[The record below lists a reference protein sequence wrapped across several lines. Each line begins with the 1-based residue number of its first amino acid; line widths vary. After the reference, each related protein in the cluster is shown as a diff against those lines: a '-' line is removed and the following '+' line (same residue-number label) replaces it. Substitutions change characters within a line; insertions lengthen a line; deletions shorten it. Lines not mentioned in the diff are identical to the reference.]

1 MPPADASDW
10 DLLDAWRR
18 GDRQAGGALVDRHFA
33 AISRFFRNKVTSEHD
48 AADLVSQAF
57 LACTEAKDVFRGE
70 TSFRRYVYAIA
81 QNLLR
86 GYIRKK
92 HKRSSEEID
101 FEIVC
106 VSDLDPSSM
115 SSIMARRRESQLL
128 VRALREIP
136 IDFQI
141 VLELSIFEDLT
152 GKQIGELLG
161 VPEGTVRGRLRLGKE
176 RLRARVAALARTPA
190 EAESTL
196 TDLETWARDIRAS
209 LDRVDRVDRS
219 A

>member
-1 MPPADASDW
+1 MSADATDW
-10 DLLDAWRR
+10 ELLGDWRR

-48 AADLVSQAF
+48 AADLVSQTF
-57 LACTEAKDVFRGE
+57 LACTEGKDAFRGE
-70 TSFRRYVYAIA
+70 TSFRRYLFAIA

-115 SSIMARRRESQLL
+115 SSIVARRREAQLI

-136 IDFQI
+136 VDFQT
-141 VLELSIFEDLT
+141 VLELSIFEDLS
-152 GKQIGELLG
+152 GKQISELLG
-161 VPEGTVRGRLRLGKE
+161 IPEGTVRGRLRLGKE
-176 RLRARVAALARTPA
+176 RLRARLAALARTPG
-190 EAESTL
+190 EAESTI

-209 LDRVDRVDRS
+209 LDRVDRVDRTG
-219 A
+219 